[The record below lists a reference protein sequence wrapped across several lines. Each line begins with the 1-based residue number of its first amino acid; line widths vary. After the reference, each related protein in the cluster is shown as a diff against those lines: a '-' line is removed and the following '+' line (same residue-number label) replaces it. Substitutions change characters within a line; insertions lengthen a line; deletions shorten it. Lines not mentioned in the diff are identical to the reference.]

1 MNKAMALF
9 CAAGLLA
16 GCSSPPNDEDL
27 RSALKGQMEAVAGKT
42 GMSMFSDSIKQA
54 KIIGCAKSDAGG
66 YKCDFTGMMGVAQS
80 GRLVNSKD
88 GWILVMGN

>member
-1 MNKAMALF
+1 MKLRIL
-9 CAAGLLA
+9 AGLAAVVLA
-16 GCSSPPNDEDL
+16 GCGAAPNDDDL

-80 GRLVNSKD
+80 GRFVKSKD
-88 GWILVMGN
+88 GWIMVMGN